1 MNKFLDKRNLPQ
13 LTEKEIKMMNSSINN
28 RKLKIYNENIFLK
41 KSASNFIGKC
51 YKKPN
56 FLNFSQGI
64 ENRKLSSLN
73 ESSMFLL
80 DIMRK
85 ENHSLVSLKN
95 IEAKVLNKVSRNSPC
110 IIRKNTPTQ
119 AGVLQ

>member
-119 AGVLQ
+119 ADVLQ

>member
-1 MNKFLDKRNLPQ
+1 MNKFLDKRNLSQ
-13 LTEKEIKMMNSSINN
+13 LTEKEIKMMNSSITN

-73 ESSMFLL
+73 EFSMFLL

>member
-119 AGVLQ
+119 PGVLQ